1 MVGKSQQSHAVAVH
15 RGMVQALEA
24 ELGSVFGIVLA
35 NGTPSRIAHLLEFVA
50 IIVDVARY
58 RTVGHEVL
66 HFVVAKPKH
75 TKLIARMRS
84 VTVAI
89 ESNFAY
95 ICWIVLAFFD
105 LELSIDSFLVGYG
118 GFRMDQ

>member
-1 MVGKSQQSHAVAVH
+1 
-15 RGMVQALEA
+15 MVQTLEA

-35 NGTPSRIAHLLEFVA
+35 NGTPSRIASLHLLEFVA

-118 GFRMDQ
+118 GFRMEQ